1 MEHQDRVRSLRG
13 KKYSVK
19 LLIIKTLMATWGLLG
34 TTVDQQSPLPAC
46 AEIDPQTRG
55 EIRTERLVLPLLSE
69 RASRDSGVLRCYTPI
84 RSGQRGE
91 NHRRVELTWP

>member
-34 TTVDQQSPLPAC
+34 TTVDQQSPLPAR
-46 AEIDPQTRG
+46 AGIDR
-55 EIRTERLVLPLLSE
+55 
-69 RASRDSGVLRCYTPI
+69 
-84 RSGQRGE
+84 
-91 NHRRVELTWP
+91 